1 MSSFGAT
8 PRSPSDVHADQPVLS
23 DGPPLERAKVAMIL
37 IHGRGGSAEDMM
49 GVYQALG
56 VEDVAAIAPQAAGCT
71 WYPNSFMAP
80 LQSNQPFFES
90 ALRRIESII
99 AGLIAQKIASERIVV
114 LGFSQGACVAMETVA
129 RYPRRYA
136 AVMGLSGGLIGPP
149 GTPRNYPGSLGGTPI
164 FLGGVDPDSH
174 VPFERVKEAETV
186 LKKMGGEMEV
196 RRYPGLPHTINSDE
210 MDACRKLLE
219 RAIKDSGGA
228 DGR

>member
-8 PRSPSDVHADQPVLS
+8 PRPQSDVHADQPVLS
-23 DGPPLERAKVAMIL
+23 DGPPLERAKLAMIL
-37 IHGRGGSAEDMM
+37 IHGRGGSAEDML

-56 VEDVAAIAPQAAGCT
+56 MDEVAAIAPQAAGCT

-80 LQSNQPFFES
+80 LQSNQPFLES

-99 AGLIAQKIASERIVV
+99 AGLIAQKIAGEKIAV

-136 AVMGLSGGLIGPP
+136 AVMGLSGGLAGPP

-186 LKKMGGEMEV
+186 LKKMGGEVEM

-210 MDACRKLLE
+210 MDACRKLLQ
-219 RAIKDSGGA
+219 RAMGNSGDK